1 MRLKNGQHLGYCT
14 NVHPYDD
21 VEGMIAAL
29 RSHAVPLAARLGL
42 GRARGPGDGA
52 DLGSSAEPGS
62 GSALDG
68 ALGVG
73 LWFPQTV
80 ASEVEADPSRLV
92 EALAELGLYVFTV
105 NAFPSGSF
113 HGPRVKDEVFKPSW
127 SDPERLSY
135 TLSAARALA
144 ACLPEG
150 VDGTLSTHSGAYKP
164 WGPALC
170 DEDGVVAGLL
180 AADEGLARLADE
192 TGRRVTL
199 AIEPEPLSL
208 LETTDEVVDLFTR
221 RLAPHSQGHLGLCYD
236 ACHQAVEF
244 EDMAPSLTALAAA
257 EVPIAKV
264 QLSCAIVSAG
274 PAGRRQALAP
284 FAEDR
289 WFHQVV
295 ARQEGEPLRRLA
307 DLPEALSDR
316 RALAAD
322 EWRVHYHVPLFADR
336 LDSAGLLTTTRP
348 DLEQLLA
355 LVQSTGATDQLE
367 IETYSFGALPVERRE
382 SLGAVTLLDCL
393 EQEYRWVLDQ
403 LGEGA
408 QPG

>member
-21 VEGMIAAL
+21 LEGMIAAL
-29 RSHAVPLAARLGL
+29 RSHALPLAARLGL
-42 GRARGPGDGA
+42 GGARGAGGEKHPERVSESGG
-52 DLGSSAEPGS
+52 

-80 ASEVEADPSRLV
+80 AEEVEADPSRLLD
-92 EALAELGLYVFTV
+92 ALAELGLYVFTV
-105 NAFPSGSF
+105 NAFPYGSF

-127 SDPERLSY
+127 ADPERLSY

-144 ACLPEG
+144 ACLPDG

-164 WGPALC
+164 WGPELC

-180 AADEGLARLADE
+180 AADEGLARLASE

-221 RLAPHSQGHLGLCYD
+221 RLLPRSRGHLGLCYD

-244 EDMAPSLTALAAA
+244 EDMAASLTALAAA

-264 QLSCAIVSAG
+264 QLSCAIVSAD
-274 PAGRRQALAP
+274 PSGRGQALLP
-284 FAEDR
+284 FAIDR

-295 ARQEGEPLRRLA
+295 VRQSGEPLRRLA
-307 DLPEALSDR
+307 DLPEALDDH

-322 EWRVHYHVPLFADR
+322 EWRVHYHVPLFAER
-336 LDSAGLLTTTRP
+336 LDAAGLLTTTRP
-348 DLEQLLA
+348 DLERLLA

-367 IETYSFGALPVERRE
+367 IETYSFGALPEERRAAM
-382 SLGAVTLLDCL
+382 GAVTLLDCL

-403 LGEGA
+403 LGEAPGA
-408 QPG
+408 